1 MENHEKVSVTFCGE
15 IEMKINDKMLENIPE
30 WMERQDDIPT
40 GWVYIGDDKERYILG
55 QPGKYN
61 LLVFGVNP
69 STASPGESN
78 LDPTIRKVR
87 KVAEKEGFD
96 GWIMVNLYPLRET
109 DPDKL
114 PDKADK
120 KLVDNNLKVI
130 AAIEKNYAIGMVW
143 AAWGN
148 IIDSQFYLGDNLYD
162 IQEAITD
169 AEWYYRGKLTKAG
182 NPRHP
187 LYLKLEEKFNWFAV
201 GDYAA
206 EWRYSNLNP
215 RF

>member
-1 MENHEKVSVTFCGE
+1 MRIDER
-15 IEMKINDKMLENIPE
+15 MLADLPA
-30 WMERQDDIPT
+30 WMEKRDDIPK
-40 GWVYIGDDKERYILG
+40 GWLYIGDEKERYLLG

-96 GWIMVNLYPLRET
+96 GWIMANLYPLRET

-114 PDKADK
+114 PDKSDK

-130 AAIEKNYAIGMVW
+130 SAIEKNYTIGKVW

-148 IIDSQFYLGDNLYD
+148 IIDTQFYLGDNLYD
-162 IQEAITD
+162 IQESITD
-169 AEWYYRGKLTKAG
+169 AEWYYRGKLTKDG

-187 LYLKLEEKFNWFAV
+187 LYLKLEEEFNWFAV

-206 EWRYSNLNP
+206 EWRYSDLNP

>member
-1 MENHEKVSVTFCGE
+1 
-15 IEMKINDKMLENIPE
+15 MKINEKMLENMSE
-30 WMERQDDIPT
+30 WMERQDDIPA
-40 GWVYIGDDKERYILG
+40 GWAYIGDDKERYLLG

-78 LDPTIRKVR
+78 LDPTIRKIR

-96 GWIMVNLYPLRET
+96 GWMMVNLYPLRET

-130 AAIEKNYAIGMVW
+130 SAIEKNYAIGKVW

-148 IIDSQFYLGDNLYD
+148 IIDTQFYLGDNLYD
-162 IQEAITD
+162 IQEVIASD
-169 AEWYYRGKLTKAG
+169 QWFYRGSMTKTG

-187 LYLKLEEKFNWFAV
+187 LYLKPNEKFTWFAV
-201 GDYAA
+201 ADYAA
-206 EWRYSNLNP
+206 EWRFSNLNP
-215 RF
+215 KF